1 MRNGAS
7 GVMAGRPL
15 RKGRLSLVP
24 TVRFARAGPRD
35 HDRKAMQDLSKP
47 LHALPDKG
55 LDSTGRS
62 PSWDATALG
71 PVRRPERLAKRLG
84 LWDG

>member
-1 MRNGAS
+1 
-7 GVMAGRPL
+7 
-15 RKGRLSLVP
+15 
-24 TVRFARAGPRD
+24 
-35 HDRKAMQDLSKP
+35 MQDLSKP
-47 LHALPDKG
+47 LHGALRSRALGALPDKG

-84 LWDG
+84 LSRGMADRS